1 MKVMDHPLFRR
12 FWYPVMPLEDLKAG
26 PRRFEL
32 LGEGLA
38 LFLDAEGRPAAL
50 EDRCCHRSARLSLGR
65 VEGGILACGYHGW
78 EYDRTG
84 QCVRMPQVPG
94 QKPGPQRRV
103 RAFRCEARYGY
114 AWVALE
120 EPLYEIPRIPEA
132 EQPGWRLVHEFY
144 EVWNVAAL
152 RVMENELDMA
162 HPSFVHLGT
171 FGTPEHLVAKDAV
184 IEEFEGGF
192 HYRGRLGVA
201 IAHHAQAAPNERRL
215 DCTWY
220 APFAV
225 RLGIHYADGPGHVVV
240 NIQVPVADNRS
251 HMVQFCLIEDRDGKA
266 DVAKILDFDRRV
278 TLEDKRILES
288 TDPDIPLDLK
298 SEQHMPS
305 DQPGIAMRRILKRLI
320 ESDSSA
326 REAGAPPPSSP

>member
-1 MKVMDHPLFRR
+1 MKVMSEPLFRR
-12 FWYPVMPLEDLKAG
+12 FWYPVIPLDDLRAG

-32 LGEGLA
+32 LGEALA
-38 LFLDAEGRPAAL
+38 LFLDAEGKPAAL

-65 VEGGILACGYHGW
+65 VAGGVLACAYHGW
-78 EYDRTG
+78 QYDRSG
-84 QCVRMPQVPG
+84 QCVLMPQLPG
-94 QKPGPQRRV
+94 QQPGPQRRV

-120 EPLYEIPRIPEA
+120 EPLFDIPRIPEA
-132 EQPGWRLVHEFY
+132 EDPGYRLVHEFY

-171 FGTPEHLVAKDAV
+171 FGTPEHLVARDAV
-184 IEEFEGGF
+184 IDEFPGGF

-201 IAHHAQAAPNERRL
+201 IAHHAQQSVNERRL

-220 APFAV
+220 APFTV
-225 RLGIHYADGPGHVVV
+225 RLGIRYADGPTHVVV
-240 NIQVPVADNRS
+240 NTQVPLADNRS
-251 HMVQFCLIEDRDGKA
+251 CMVQFCLIEDRDGRA
-266 DVAKILDFDRRV
+266 DVEKILDFDRRV
-278 TLEDKRILES
+278 TLEDKRILEG
-288 TDPDIPLDLK
+288 TDPDVPLDMK

-320 ESDSSA
+320 ERDASDRA
-326 REAGAPPPSSP
+326 AAVPPPSSR